1 MQNFQEVRVTRFKL
15 YGLEPVIFSLYLVKG
30 SRGVY
35 LKNLRKKS
43 EQLSMSKIKEKKINV
58 RGEKKID
65 VGKSHFLKT
74 V

>member
-43 EQLSMSKIKEKKINV
+43 EQFVNV
-58 RGEKKID
+58 QNKREED
-65 VGKSHFLKT
+65 
-74 V
+74 